1 MKYKRNITKLQW
13 IKMDLWKATAN
24 SHQWICPSSSWMMN
38 FAPVDVGRQNDPVK
52 TQPLRGFFRQTTSSC
67 WEPYSKH
74 DSDETYCFGNSWALP
89 KKTVWQFRWNVASH
103 FWARRHGGEWWILLL
118 LQVGLT
124 NLTNSKDSSAKE
136 GLSDYRIPQ
145 NPMFDHDF
153 LVGIAIWYLHTFG

>member
-13 IKMDLWKATAN
+13 LNQWTYGKPQQTATSGYVLALVGWWILP
-24 SHQWICPSSSWMMN
+24 QWMWGG
-38 FAPVDVGRQNDPVK
+38 FHDPVK

-89 KKTVWQFRWNVASH
+89 KKTVWQFRWNAASH
-103 FWARRHGGEWWILLL
+103 FWARRHGGEWWILLV

-124 NLTNSKDSSAKE
+124 NSKGSSAKE
-136 GLSDYRIPQ
+136 GLSDYRIHQ
-145 NPMFDHDF
+145 NPMFDHHF
-153 LVGIAIWYLHTFG
+153 LVGIAISYLHIFG